1 MGFDFDPDQAGGMNG
16 MNKPGFRQGHRH
28 GNGGAPRSTFG
39 AVRSAHGPS
48 APVRHTPFSQ
58 VQILQLMKNEF
69 ARARRYGYPV
79 ASVLLEV
86 DRLDALADLHGSDLR
101 EHVGQALQAL
111 VTGKVRDGDHVGV
124 MPERRLL
131 LVLPHTTAE
140 GARQV
145 AERMRVAF
153 GELQVDVA
161 GNRLA
166 LTLSAGLAA
175 CDDKETLFFDTLLA
189 QAEASLEEAVADGG
203 DRVVV
208 FRRIPGA

>member
-1 MGFDFDPDQAGGMNG
+1 
-16 MNKPGFRQGHRH
+16 
-28 GNGGAPRSTFG
+28 
-39 AVRSAHGPS
+39 
-48 APVRHTPFSQ
+48 

-86 DRLDALADLHGSDLR
+86 DRLGALADLHGGDLR
-101 EHVGQALQAL
+101 EEVGRALQAL
-111 VTGKVRDGDHVGV
+111 VGDKVRDGDHVGLL
-124 MPERRLL
+124 PERRLL

-145 AERMRVAF
+145 AERLREAVAAL
-153 GELQVDVA
+153 EVEA
-161 GNRLA
+161 GSSRLG

-175 CDDKETLFFDTLLA
+175 CDDKETLFFETLLN
-189 QAEASLEEAVADGG
+189 QAESALEEAVAAGG

-208 FRRIPGA
+208 FRRAPSA